1 MRSDHMGRN
10 AIHKNRDK
18 NKQKLPQ
25 VPDQYKREAD
35 GVYEEYSAELADQD
49 DREAACRQL
58 ISARKSGSQNNNRGP
73 GFDVPG
79 LIL

>member
-49 DREAACRQL
+49 DREAHARMQAADKRAEKRQ
-58 ISARKSGSQNNNRGP
+58 SK
-73 GFDVPG
+73 
-79 LIL
+79 

>member
-1 MRSDHMGRN
+1 MQSTKTG
-10 AIHKNRDK
+10 I
-18 NKQKLPQ
+18 KQAKLPQ

-49 DREAACRQL
+49 DREAQ
-58 ISARKSGSQNNNRGP
+58 ARMQAADKRAKSGSQNNNRGP

-79 LIL
+79 LILKLIR